1 MKVAEAASQVLHQF
15 LKSVIQGVKYQKEFP
30 NGIEDIASRL
40 FELCIN
46 RSKIPPDEVRL
57 HEICLDAETEDEEQ
71 YLKLKSALNNMLGTI
86 IQKVPNLATDLLTR
100 NVQEIVNT

>member
-1 MKVAEAASQVLHQF
+1 M
-15 LKSVIQGVKYQKEFP
+15 IQGIKYEKVFP
-30 NGIEDIASRL
+30 NGIQDIALQL
-40 FELCIN
+40 FELCIK
-46 RSKIPPDEVRL
+46 RSKIPLDEVRI

-71 YLKLKSALNNMLGTI
+71 YLKLKGTLNNMLGTI